1 MTEKQLM
8 ELRDKIS
15 DAKNQVNKLQGRL
28 DAARETLEKQWEC
41 KTVEDAYTKLE
52 ELKQRRE
59 TMQEKINSAMAQLEA
74 DYDIA

>member
-41 KTVEDAYTKLE
+41 KTAEDAYTKLE

-59 TMQEKINSAMAQLEA
+59 TMQEKINDAMAQLEA

>member
-1 MTEKQLM
+1 MTKYLM
-8 ELRDKIS
+8 QKIRLINY
-15 DAKNQVNKLQGRL
+15 KGRL

-59 TMQEKINSAMAQLEA
+59 TMQEKNKRCDGTIGGRL
-74 DYDIA
+74 